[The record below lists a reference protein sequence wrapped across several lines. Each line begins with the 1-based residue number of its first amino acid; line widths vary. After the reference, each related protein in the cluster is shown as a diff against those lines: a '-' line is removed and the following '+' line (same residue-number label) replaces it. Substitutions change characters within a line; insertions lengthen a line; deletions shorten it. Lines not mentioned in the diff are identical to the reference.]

1 MIYLLDTHYLLW
13 SLFEPEKINELVRGL
28 LENEHDTKLISGI
41 NLWEISLKYSLGKL
55 ELGDTNPHE
64 LFAQLLEAGY
74 EVAALENHLLAT
86 YYQLPK
92 KADHKDP
99 FDRLLIWQAIANG
112 YTFVTQDRKIEQYR
126 TDGLS
131 VIVGDIAGVE

>member
-13 SLFEPEKINELVRGL
+13 SLYAPEKIGESIRQI
-28 LENEHDTKLISGI
+28 LENEQDTKFVSAV

-55 ELGDTNPHE
+55 DLGETNPSK
-64 LFAQLLEAGY
+64 LLTVLLKAGY
-74 EVAALENHLLAT
+74 EVATLEAQLLAT

-92 KADHKDP
+92 KEDHKDP

-112 YTFVTQDRKIEQYR
+112 YTLITQDKKFEQYKA
-126 TDGLS
+126 DGLQ
-131 VIVGDIAGVE
+131 ILLG